1 MLLYNKEHS
10 FLYCPIP
17 KVSSSFWM
25 LNMVKLNPELNLDP
39 FWDISKMGPSVA
51 QIKRAHVVAAQKL
64 NLSLAQAKNIS
75 LLMSFVVVRH
85 PFERLSSAYFHKII
99 DLGHKVGCEIG
110 TKFSPKCYKNILIQE
125 WNKQRKAIINK
136 YREQDEKQLESRDKK
151 QTVIQG
157 HEELSAEY
165 PR

>member
-1 MLLYNKEHS
+1 MPAAAPGCN
-10 FLYCPIP
+10 FL
-17 KVSSSFWM
+17 SG
-25 LNMVKLNPELNLDP
+25 ELKP
-39 FWDISKMGPSVA
+39 QA
-51 QIKRAHVVAAQKL
+51 Q
-64 NLSLAQAKNIS
+64 
-75 LLMSFVVVRH
+75 
-85 PFERLSSAYFHKII
+85 
-99 DLGHKVGCEIG
+99 DLH
-110 TKFSPKCYKNILIQE
+110 QE